1 MISATSGV
9 FVVVEHLRHLNLIP
23 PHLPASWNY
32 GACLD
37 PAWLSQPLL
46 LWPEQLNPDT
56 GELKCSKLV
65 TGKLQGT
72 ARLCLQHLETEK
84 QETEF

>member
-1 MISATSGV
+1 MPGSSLA
-9 FVVVEHLRHLNLIP
+9 F
-23 PHLPASWNY
+23 PA
-32 GACLD
+32 
-37 PAWLSQPLL
+37 LL
-46 LWPEQLNPDT
+46 LGPEQLSSDT

-72 ARLCLQHLETEK
+72 ARPCLQHLETEK

>member
-1 MISATSGV
+1 MPGSSMA
-9 FVVVEHLRHLNLIP
+9 F
-23 PHLPASWNY
+23 PAS
-32 GACLD
+32 A
-37 PAWLSQPLL
+37 

-72 ARLCLQHLETEK
+72 AQPRLQHLETEK
-84 QETEF
+84 QETAF